1 MAKFKKIALTG
12 GGTGGHIYPCLA
24 LAEAILEQKPSTKL
38 FYLGHE
44 AKLEAELLNK
54 DELKDAEGK
63 AYSSYVKFLGLIAYP
78 LPRSKNPFELL
89 QFVWRFWGSVQKAS
103 AHLKEKKIDAVFG
116 TGGYVAA
123 PVFAA
128 AMLNKIPYII
138 HNLDAHMG
146 LANMAFVKNA
156 AVLTL
161 GFPDLEYLKTKIKS
175 GKVVVTGNPVSFK
188 FLQNLESSKFEARRN
203 SKKLNLLI
211 TGGSQGAESIN
222 EAIGNLLPRL
232 SENNKINIIHV
243 TGSKLY
249 QDYINKYLEGD
260 VAKYSNYKVVAYT
273 HQMPKL
279 CALADIAICRSGAM
293 TIAEMAASSVVPIF
307 IPLPWAAH
315 DHQTLN
321 AKSLVDGQAAI
332 MIRQDETNFEERLY
346 ASIEKLV
353 EDRELLE
360 FMQTKLAVFAKPDA
374 AQELAKL
381 VIRGTS

>member
-54 DELKDAEGK
+54 DELKDAEGR
-63 AYSSYVKFLGLIAYP
+63 AYSSYIKFLGLIAYP
-78 LPRSKNPFELL
+78 LPRSKNPFKLL

-103 AHLKEKKIDAVFG
+103 AHLKENKIDAVFG

-161 GFPDLEYLKTKIKS
+161 GFPDLEYLKTKVKS

-188 FLQNLESSKFEARRN
+188 FLREGIGRREKEEGKRFN
-203 SKKLNLLI
+203 ILI

-222 EAIGNLLPRL
+222 DAIGNLLPRL
-232 SENNKINIIHV
+232 SENKKINIIHV

-249 QDYINKYLEGD
+249 QEYLEKFLDGD
-260 VAKYSNYKVVAYT
+260 SARFTNYKVIPYT
-273 HQMPKL
+273 HQMPQL
-279 CALADIAICRSGAM
+279 CSSADIAICRSGAM

-321 AKSLVDGQAAI
+321 AKSLVDAGAALMLDQDQADFDNA
-332 MIRQDETNFEERLY
+332 LY
-346 ASIEKLV
+346 ASIVKLI
-353 EDRELLE
+353 EDTELLE
-360 FMQTKLAVFAKPDA
+360 FMQGRLGAFAKPEA
-374 AQELAKL
+374 AGQLAKL
-381 VIRGTS
+381 VLKMTK

>member
-54 DELKDAEGK
+54 DELKDAEGR
-63 AYSSYVKFLGLIAYP
+63 AYSSYIKFLGLIAYP
-78 LPRSKNPFELL
+78 LPRSKNPFKLL

-103 AHLKEKKIDAVFG
+103 AHLKENKIDAVFG

-161 GFPDLEYLKTKIKS
+161 GFPDLEYLKTKVKS

-188 FLQNLESSKFEARRN
+188 FLREGIGRREKGEGKRFN
-203 SKKLNLLI
+203 ILI

-222 EAIGNLLPRL
+222 DAIGNLLPRL
-232 SENNKINIIHV
+232 SENKKINIIHV

-249 QDYINKYLEGD
+249 QEYLEKFLDGD
-260 VAKYSNYKVVAYT
+260 SARFTNYKVIPYT
-273 HQMPKL
+273 HQMPQL
-279 CALADIAICRSGAM
+279 CSSADIAICRSGAM

-321 AKSLVDGQAAI
+321 AKSLVDAGAALMLDQDQADFDNA
-332 MIRQDETNFEERLY
+332 LY
-346 ASIEKLV
+346 ASIVKLI
-353 EDRELLE
+353 EDTELLE
-360 FMQTKLAVFAKPDA
+360 FMQGRLGAFAKPEA
-374 AQELAKL
+374 AGQLAKL
-381 VIRGTS
+381 VLKMTK

>member
-63 AYSSYVKFLGLIAYP
+63 AYSSYIKFLGLVAYP
-78 LPRSKNPFELL
+78 LPRSKNPLDYLSFA
-89 QFVWRFWGSVQKAS
+89 FRFWSSVGEAS
-103 AHLKEKKIDAVFG
+103 KYLKENKIDAVFG

-156 AVLTL
+156 AALTL
-161 GFPDLEYLKTKIKS
+161 GFADLEYLKTKVKS

-188 FLQNLESSKFEARRN
+188 FLQNLDEERENSKKGIN
-203 SKKLNLLI
+203 KKLNLLI

-232 SENNKINIIHV
+232 SENKKINIIHV

-249 QDYINKYLEGD
+249 QEYIEKFLDGD
-260 VAKYSNYKVVAYT
+260 SARFTNYKVVPYT
-273 HQMPKL
+273 HQMPQL
-279 CALADIAICRSGAM
+279 CSSADIAICRSGAM
-293 TIAEMAASSVVPIF
+293 TIAEMAASGVVPIF
-307 IPLPWAAH
+307 VPLPWAAH

-360 FMQTKLAVFAKPDA
+360 FMQNKLVEFAKLDA
-374 AQELAKL
+374 ARELAKL
-381 VIRGTS
+381 VLKL

>member
-63 AYSSYVKFLGLIAYP
+63 AYSSYIKFLGLIAYP
-78 LPRSKNPFELL
+78 LPRSKNPFKLL

-103 AHLKEKKIDAVFG
+103 AHLKENKIDAVFG

-161 GFPDLEYLKTKIKS
+161 GFPDLEYLKTKVKS

-188 FLQNLESSKFEARRN
+188 FLREGIGRREKEEGKRFN
-203 SKKLNLLI
+203 ILI

-222 EAIGNLLPRL
+222 DAIGNLLPRL
-232 SENNKINIIHV
+232 SENKKINIIHV

-249 QDYINKYLEGD
+249 QEYLEKFLDGD
-260 VAKYSNYKVVAYT
+260 SARFTNYKVIPYT
-273 HQMPKL
+273 HQMPQL
-279 CALADIAICRSGAM
+279 CSSADIAICRSGAM

-321 AKSLVDGQAAI
+321 AKSLVDAGAALMLDQDQADFDNA
-332 MIRQDETNFEERLY
+332 LY
-346 ASIEKLV
+346 ASIVKLI
-353 EDRELLE
+353 EDTELLE
-360 FMQTKLAVFAKPDA
+360 FMQGRLGAFAKPEA
-374 AQELAKL
+374 AGQLAKL
-381 VIRGTS
+381 VLKMTK